1 MNNVSFLKVNG
12 NIINDIIDLS
22 VGESQKHLIANN
34 AEWLAEASFND
45 DSVSYGIYL
54 DHKPAGLISLID
66 PRLLDKFDDHFQ
78 KEHLYVWRVMIDQ
91 RFQGKG
97 LGNQAINFS
106 KRYASIIGLQ
116 GVSLTTMDREEGNA
130 LSVYQK
136 LGFTPTGRRLDDEI
150 ELIYSF
156 NR

>member
-12 NIINDIIDLS
+12 NIINDMIDLS
-22 VGESQKHLIANN
+22 VEESQKHLIANN
-34 AEWLAEASFND
+34 AEWLAEARFND

-78 KEHLYVWRVMIDQ
+78 TEHLYVWRVMIDQ

>member
-12 NIINDIIDLS
+12 NIINDMIDLS
-22 VGESQKHLIANN
+22 VEESQKHLIANN
-34 AEWLAEASFND
+34 AEWLAEARFND

-66 PRLLDKFDDHFQ
+66 PRLLDKLDDHFQ
-78 KEHLYVWRVMIDQ
+78 TEHLYVWRVMIDQ

>member
-22 VGESQKHLIANN
+22 VEESQKHLIANN
-34 AEWLAEASFND
+34 AEWLAEARFND

-78 KEHLYVWRVMIDQ
+78 TEHLYVWRVMIDQ

-136 LGFTPTGRRLDDEI
+136 LGFNPTGRRLDDEI

>member
-1 MNNVSFLKVNG
+1 MNNVGFLKING
-12 NIINDIIDLS
+12 NTIDDIIDLS
-22 VGESQKHLIANN
+22 VEESQKHLIANN

-54 DHKPAGLISLID
+54 DDKPAGLISLID
-66 PRLLDKFDDHFQ
+66 PRLLDKFDEHFQ
-78 KEHLYVWRVMIDQ
+78 KDHLYVWRVMIDH

-116 GVSLTTMDREEGNA
+116 GVSLTTMDKEEGNA
-130 LSVYQK
+130 LHIYQK
-136 LGFTPTGRRLDDEI
+136 LGFIPTGRRLDDEI
-150 ELIYSF
+150 ELIFSF
-156 NR
+156 KI

>member
-22 VGESQKHLIANN
+22 VEESQKHLIANN
-34 AEWLAEASFND
+34 AEWLAEARFND

-78 KEHLYVWRVMIDQ
+78 TEHLYVWRVMIDQ

>member
-1 MNNVSFLKVNG
+1 MNNASFLKVNG
-12 NIINDIIDLS
+12 NIIDDIIDLT
-22 VGESQKHLIANN
+22 VEESQKHLIASN
-34 AEWLAEASFND
+34 AEWLAQASFND
-45 DSVSYGIYL
+45 SSISYAIYL
-54 DHKPAGLISLID
+54 DQKPAGLISLID

-78 KEHLYVWRVMIDQ
+78 KEHLYVWRVMIDH

-106 KRYASIIGLQ
+106 KRYASMIGLQ
-116 GVSLTTMDREEGNA
+116 GVSLTTMDKEEGNA

-150 ELIYSF
+150 ELIFSF
-156 NR
+156 NN